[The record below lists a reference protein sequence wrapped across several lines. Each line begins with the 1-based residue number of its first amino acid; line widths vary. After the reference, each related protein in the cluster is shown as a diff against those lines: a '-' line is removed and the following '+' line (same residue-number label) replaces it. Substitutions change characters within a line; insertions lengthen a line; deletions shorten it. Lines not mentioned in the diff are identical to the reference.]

1 MHEVGADAVA
11 GGRRIAMWS
20 GPRNLSTAMMRSFGN
35 RADCAGVADEP
46 FYAAYLALTGKAHPL
61 RAEVLASQPQDWRE
75 VARACAGAAAPA
87 GGIVY
92 QKHMTHHMLPE
103 IGLDWMDALD
113 HAFLIRAPERVVASY
128 AAKREEVEAGD
139 LGFDRQ
145 AELFDRVAQ
154 RAGVAP
160 PVIDAEDV
168 RADPEGVLR
177 RLCAALGLAFD
188 PGMLAWP
195 AGPRASD
202 GVWAA
207 HWYGSVNAST
217 GFALPE
223 PAPPP
228 LPDAMRALAEAVRPA
243 YERLRVW
250 AL

>member
-1 MHEVGADAVA
+1 MPSSLPVA
-11 GGRRIAMWS
+11 EGRRIAMWS

-35 RADCAGVADEP
+35 RADCVAVRDEP
-46 FYAAYLALTGKAHPL
+46 FYAAYLALSGKDHPM
-61 RAEVLASQPQDWRE
+61 RAEVLASQPRDWRA
-75 VARACAGAAAPA
+75 VARACATGKVPS
-87 GGIVY
+87 GCILY

-103 IGLDWMDALD
+103 IELDWMDGVD

-128 AAKREEVEAGD
+128 AARREEVAPED

-154 RAGVAP
+154 RLGAAP
-160 PVIDAEDV
+160 PVVDAEAV

-177 RLCAALGLAFD
+177 RLCSTLGLDFD

-202 GVWAA
+202 GIWTA
-207 HWYGSVNAST
+207 HWYAAVTAST
-217 GFALPE
+217 GFAPPE

-228 LPDAMRALAEAVRPA
+228 LAGRMLAIAEAARPD
-243 YERLRVW
+243 YDRLRAH